1 MIEIACLCDI
11 LHVKHKKLPFIAI
24 LTLFLI
30 LGKIQDGSQDGQHC
44 WWRHRPQAAPPPMKY
59 TSSWWEE
66 QRLSSKS
73 KIVSKYCNLSK
84 TLGGGPSTNYHPPS
98 PLYYDGGINLRVRP
112 RVKKELFCFKMKACR
127 ERAFTFSIKIL
138 WRVTYHCSRLSAI
151 VKSDKS
157 VCFYCID
164 IHGENRLHDHHWT
177 IFVVLAGDP
186 VPWGW
191 KLIAFYDIL
200 NHFIE
205 KVKSAITY
213 VQLILKSWN
222 KPIKTLIY
230 KERYGWLLL
239 KKNWIASCK
248 PLSWNLCN
256 VRPSSNVEF
265 YMCRTA
271 FFVV

>member
-59 TSSWWEE
+59 TTSWWEE

-84 TLGGGPSTNYHPPS
+84 TLGGSINQLPPPP

-112 RVKKELFCFKMKACR
+112 RVKKEFFCFKMKACR

-138 WRVTYHCSRLSAI
+138 WRVTYHCLRLSAI

-164 IHGENRLHDHHWT
+164 IHGENRLHDHRWT

-186 VPWGW
+186 YALRMKIDCFSWY
-191 KLIAFYDIL
+191 I
-200 NHFIE
+200 
-205 KVKSAITY
+205 KSFHRESKINYYICTTKA
-213 VQLILKSWN
+213 
-222 KPIKTLIY
+222 
-230 KERYGWLLL
+230 
-239 KKNWIASCK
+239 
-248 PLSWNLCN
+248 
-256 VRPSSNVEF
+256 PST
-265 YMCRTA
+265 RRRL
-271 FFVV
+271 